1 MRASI
6 AATVG
11 ATTRWEARNVNT
23 EKLLS
28 EYAELEK
35 KAKELKG
42 ELRCNHDCA
51 GLCVTPEVWQA
62 KEALIHVTM
71 RMDEINELLGR
82 DKRLAYH
89 Y

>member
-1 MRASI
+1 M
-6 AATVG
+6 
-11 ATTRWEARNVNT
+11 NT
-23 EKLLS
+23 QELLD
-28 EYAELEK
+28 EYEELEK

-42 ELRCNHDCA
+42 ELRCRHDCE

-82 DKRLAYH
+82 DKQLAYH

>member
-1 MRASI
+1 M
-6 AATVG
+6 
-11 ATTRWEARNVNT
+11 NT
-23 EKLLS
+23 EELLD
-28 EYAELEK
+28 EYEELEK

-42 ELRCNHDCA
+42 ELRCRHDCE

-62 KEALIHVTM
+62 KESLIHVTM

-82 DKRLAYH
+82 DKQPAYH